1 MGMHNSLRLQLEQA
15 TFKLCGLIAVGV
27 EPDMCAVELRPEVS
41 MGWAGTIL
49 SMGESNIVGAV
60 IELSEISLT
69 NVNRFS
75 ALKCH
80 STT

>member
-1 MGMHNSLRLQLEQA
+1 MHNSLRLQLEQA

-27 EPDMCAVELRPEVS
+27 EPDMCAVEPRPEVS
-41 MGWAGTIL
+41 MGCGVTIL
-49 SMGESNIVGAV
+49 SMGVSRIGGAV
-60 IELSEISLT
+60 FELSEISLT

-80 STT
+80 STA